1 MASTR
6 KALELIYG
14 MFARAIADLDQRNSL
29 LVQAVGIMDPICGSL
44 RLLQQRDPNVK
55 YLADDAEKLWNKA
68 KLCRQRAMGTNFP
81 EEKEVSLRMA
91 LKFMGRFAAKLNP
104 PSIDDAILMLES
116 NQKGG
121 KASKAPKAPK
131 ATGQPKAPTVPGNY
145 PSNIPPLGPDGIP
158 AWKPGTSA
166 RICADILMAQDSISK
181 MDARKAAHAAG
192 FKSDNVDARINMVA
206 GFLVKFGKLKR
217 TKVGWVKA

>member
-1 MASTR
+1 MGSPR
-6 KALELIYG
+6 KALELVYG
-14 MFARAIADLDQRNSL
+14 MFARSIADLDQRNNL

-44 RLLQQRDPNVK
+44 RVLQQRDPNVK
-55 YLADDAEKLWNKA
+55 YLAEDAEKLWNKA
-68 KLCRQRAMGTNFP
+68 KLCRQHALGTNFP

-91 LKFMGRFAAKLNP
+91 LKFMTRFAAKLNP
-104 PSIDDAILMLES
+104 PSIDDAIMMLES

-121 KASKAPKAPK
+121 KAPRAAKTPK
-131 ATGQPKAPTVPGNY
+131 ATGQPKAPTVPGSY

-166 RICADILMAQDSISK
+166 RICADILMAQKSISK
-181 MDARKAAHAAG
+181 ADAVKAAKDAG
-192 FKSDNVDARINMVA
+192 FKSDNVDARINMVG

-217 TKVGWVKA
+217 TKTGWEKI